1 VSLSLSNSKYTM
13 ALEDSM
19 WAALSPLQPV
29 FPHLRPR
36 PSRAEY
42 QGNPVRA
49 LSVPLDSFC
58 LEAQTLVDHLQLP
71 HVAKVYAY
79 EPFEHSDRKYYAVLQ
94 EGHVKTLHED
104 VRCRLERNVP
114 FDPKELDLL
123 LITLLETLKTLF
135 KQGLCYFM
143 DVNKVLCFPVSL
155 SPDTLSV
162 KIADIWT
169 SFRPNSSDLPCCTLQ
184 SLECLLTLSSFLISC
199 FPTASCPTFDNSL
212 SEFISELQCSP
223 NISPPNEEEKLKETE
238 TIGSNAN
245 AKTLAETN
253 SIGLSQAVPFRKEGY
268 NGAISER
275 DEKESQ
281 DAVTSC
287 RCSLL

>member
-1 VSLSLSNSKYTM
+1 
-13 ALEDSM
+13 M
-19 WAALSPLQPV
+19 WAALSLVQLD
-29 FPHLRPR
+29 FPHLRPH

-42 QGNPVRA
+42 EGNPVRA

-58 LEAQTLVDHLQLP
+58 LEALTLVDHQQLP
-71 HVAKVYAY
+71 HVAKVYTY
-79 EPFEHSDRKYYAVLQ
+79 KPFEHSGRKYYAVLQ

-104 VRCRLERNVP
+104 VRCRVERNVP
-114 FDPKELDLL
+114 FDTKELDFL

-143 DVNKVLCFPVSL
+143 DVNKVLCFPVSH

-169 SFRPNSSDLPCCTLQ
+169 SFRPNISDLPCCTLQ

-212 SEFISELQCSP
+212 SEFISELQLD
-223 NISPPNEEEKLKETE
+223 ISPPNEEEKLKETE

-253 SIGLSQAVPFRKEGY
+253 SIGQSQAVPFRKEAY
-268 NGAISER
+268 NRAISER